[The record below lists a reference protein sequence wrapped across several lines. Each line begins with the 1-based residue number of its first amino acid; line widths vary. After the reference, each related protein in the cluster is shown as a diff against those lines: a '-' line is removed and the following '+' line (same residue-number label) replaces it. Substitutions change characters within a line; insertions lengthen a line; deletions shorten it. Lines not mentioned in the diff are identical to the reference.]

1 LYLRIIL
8 NSKVGQSPPAGRC
21 IFQLHSSGRHLFP
34 PEADRGEQ
42 IIKGDVMQDSSA
54 LIRKF
59 TEQPLIRD
67 LPVDAAQAVL
77 ALRYCILCR
86 RSERD
91 PMPELERRWGNIL
104 AARRY
109 RLVVEAIGHV
119 WPDPFAVAPPCCPR
133 ASFDEA
139 LLAAMVATAGNGD
152 RARFDTL
159 TAEMLG
165 SDARAMLFTALEN
178 FVRARAPGR
187 V

>member
-1 LYLRIIL
+1 MSIEG
-8 NSKVGQSPPAGRC
+8 ST
-21 IFQLHSSGRHLFP
+21 
-34 PEADRGEQ
+34 
-42 IIKGDVMQDSSA
+42 
-54 LIRKF
+54 LIRRL
-59 TEQPLIRD
+59 TEQPLVRD
-67 LPVDAAQAVL
+67 LSVEAAQAVL

-133 ASFDEA
+133 VSFDEA
-139 LLAAMVATAGNGD
+139 LLAAMVGAASRRDQAQFD
-152 RARFDTL
+152 RMS
-159 TAEMLG
+159 AEMLG
-165 SDARAMLFTALEN
+165 GDARAMLFAALEN
-178 FVRARAPGR
+178 FIRAKAPGR

>member
-1 LYLRIIL
+1 M
-8 NSKVGQSPPAGRC
+8 QSGSDLVRT
-21 IFQLHSSGRHLFP
+21 
-34 PEADRGEQ
+34 
-42 IIKGDVMQDSSA
+42 
-54 LIRKF
+54 F

-86 RSERD
+86 RSARD

-119 WPDPFAVAPPCCPR
+119 WPDPFAVAPPCCPYL
-133 ASFDEA
+133 SFDEG
-139 LLAAMVATAGNGD
+139 LLARIVTAAGHGD
-152 RARFDTL
+152 RVQFDYL
-159 TAEMLG
+159 TGEMLG
-165 SDARAMLFTALEN
+165 SDARAMLFAALEN

>member
-1 LYLRIIL
+1 MA
-8 NSKVGQSPPAGRC
+8 AG
-21 IFQLHSSGRHLFP
+21 IFFR
-34 PEADRGEQ
+34 PEADRGDN
-42 IIKGDVMQDSSA
+42 IIKGDVMQDGSA

-59 TEQPLIRD
+59 TEQPLIRN

-139 LLAAMVATAGNGD
+139 LLAAMVGAASGGD
-152 RARFDTL
+152 RVRFDTL

>member
-1 LYLRIIL
+1 M
-8 NSKVGQSPPAGRC
+8 QSSD
-21 IFQLHSSGRHLFP
+21 L
-34 PEADRGEQ
+34 
-42 IIKGDVMQDSSA
+42 V
-54 LIRKF
+54 RKF

-86 RSERD
+86 RSGSD

-109 RLVVEAIGHV
+109 RLVVEAIGHI
-119 WPDPFAVAPPCCPR
+119 WPDPFAVAPPCCPHL
-133 ASFDEA
+133 SFDEG
-139 LLAAMVATAGNGD
+139 LLADIVTAAGRGD
-152 RARFDTL
+152 RVRFDRL
-159 TAEMLG
+159 TGEMLD
-165 SDARAMLFTALEN
+165 SDARAMLFTALEH

>member
-1 LYLRIIL
+1 MMEGSTLVRRL
-8 NSKVGQSPPAGRC
+8 
-21 IFQLHSSGRHLFP
+21 
-34 PEADRGEQ
+34 
-42 IIKGDVMQDSSA
+42 
-54 LIRKF
+54 
-59 TEQPLIRD
+59 TEQPLVRD
-67 LPVDAAQAVL
+67 LSVDAAQAVL

-139 LLAAMVATAGNGD
+139 LLAAMIGAVDRRN
-152 RARFDTL
+152 RARCDWL
-159 TAEMLG
+159 SAEMLG
-165 SDARAMLFTALEN
+165 GDARDMLFVAIEN
-178 FVRARAPGR
+178 FLRARTPGGA
-187 V
+187 

>member
-1 LYLRIIL
+1 
-8 NSKVGQSPPAGRC
+8 
-21 IFQLHSSGRHLFP
+21 
-34 PEADRGEQ
+34 
-42 IIKGDVMQDSSA
+42 MQGSSA

-59 TEQPLIRD
+59 IEQPLIRD

-109 RLVVEAIGHV
+109 RLVVEAIGHI

-139 LLAAMVATAGNGD
+139 LLAAMVGAASGGD
-152 RARFDTL
+152 RVRFDTL

>member
-1 LYLRIIL
+1 
-8 NSKVGQSPPAGRC
+8 
-21 IFQLHSSGRHLFP
+21 
-34 PEADRGEQ
+34 
-42 IIKGDVMQDSSA
+42 MQDGSA

-59 TEQPLIRD
+59 TEQPLIRN

-139 LLAAMVATAGNGD
+139 LLAAMVGAASGGD
-152 RARFDTL
+152 RVRFDTL

>member
-1 LYLRIIL
+1 M
-8 NSKVGQSPPAGRC
+8 QSSELVR
-21 IFQLHSSGRHLFP
+21 R
-34 PEADRGEQ
+34 
-42 IIKGDVMQDSSA
+42 
-54 LIRKF
+54 F
-59 TEQPLIRD
+59 TEQPLVRD

-86 RSERD
+86 RAERD

-133 ASFDEA
+133 VSFDEA
-139 LLAAMVATAGNGD
+139 LLADMVIAASRRD
-152 RARFDTL
+152 KVQFDCL

-165 SDARAMLFTALEN
+165 SDAREMLYTSLEN

-187 V
+187 VGGL

>member
-1 LYLRIIL
+1 M
-8 NSKVGQSPPAGRC
+8 QS
-21 IFQLHSSGRHLFP
+21 SSDL
-34 PEADRGEQ
+34 
-42 IIKGDVMQDSSA
+42 V
-54 LIRKF
+54 RKF
-59 TEQPLIRD
+59 TEQPLVRD

-86 RSERD
+86 KSERD

-133 ASFDEA
+133 LSFDEA
-139 LLAAMVATAGNGD
+139 LLGDIVIAAG
-152 RARFDTL
+152 ARDKVQFDCL
-159 TAEMLG
+159 TGEMLG
-165 SDARAMLFTALEN
+165 SDARAMLYTALEN